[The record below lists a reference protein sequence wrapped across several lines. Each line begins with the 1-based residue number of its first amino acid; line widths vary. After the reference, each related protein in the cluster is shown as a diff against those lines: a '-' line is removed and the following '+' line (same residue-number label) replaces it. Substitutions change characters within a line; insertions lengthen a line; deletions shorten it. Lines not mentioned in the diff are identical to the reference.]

1 MTRPRD
7 DPHLLARSVAGSI
20 VLSSDRFAREAS
32 AEYWELSRRAHRD
45 VVEAVLATGEASIL
59 DLARPLTRS
68 PGNVALYHRLVAV
81 LAAALASQDDR
92 FEALRDL
99 AWRAEC
105 SSRLDLHV
113 GARARTD
120 AAPVSWLDL
129 ARVGAGLRVRAG
141 DHVEVGVV
149 IPFRDRGEPPE
160 RTRNLLACL
169 IALNQ
174 QSLPRR
180 RYHLTVVEADD
191 QPRRR
196 DAILPLVDDY
206 LFAPCPG
213 PFNRSWAVN
222 LGSLRSA
229 AELLCLLDAD
239 ILVDADFLE
248 RNVDRFEQPGTQAH
262 WPFRDVLCLDA
273 PSSHAAIRSRCLAG
287 DPAVD
292 RDQLRGVHL
301 RRPPGACI
309 WVRASLFR
317 RIGGMDER
325 FEGRGGE
332 DLDFAFRVERS
343 APLDRHAD
351 EILHLDHPRPGMRTE
366 AGEPFDQRV
375 GWATWPATSAIGR
388 LDRYAV

>member
-7 DPHLLARSVAGSI
+7 DAHVLARSVAGSI
-20 VLSSDRFAREAS
+20 VLSSDRFAQEVS
-32 AEYWELSRRAHRD
+32 ADYWELSRLAHRE
-45 VVEAVLATGEASIL
+45 VVEAVMATGDASIL

-68 PGNVALYHRLVAV
+68 PGDVALYHRLVAV
-81 LAAALASQDDR
+81 LTQALASDDR
-92 FEALRDL
+92 LVALRDL

-113 GARARTD
+113 GARARTG
-120 AAPVSWLDL
+120 AAPISWLDL
-129 ARVGAGLRVRAG
+129 ARVDAGPRARTG
-141 DHVEVGVV
+141 DRVEVGVV
-149 IPFRDRGEPPE
+149 IPFRDRGEPSE

-169 IALNQ
+169 IALDQ

-180 RYHLTVVEADD
+180 RYRLTVVEADD

-213 PFNRSWAVN
+213 LFNKSWAVN
-222 LGSLRSA
+222 IGSLRA
-229 AELLCLLDAD
+229 GAELLCILDAD
-239 ILVDADFLE
+239 MLVDADFLE

-273 PSSHAAIRSRCLAG
+273 SSSHAAIRGRCLAG

-309 WVRASLFR
+309 WVREALFR

-325 FEGRGGE
+325 FEGWGGE
-332 DLDFAFRVERS
+332 DLDFAFRVDRS

-351 EILHLDHPRPGMRTE
+351 EILHLDHPRPAMRTE
-366 AGEPFDQRV
+366 GGETFYQRV

-388 LDRYAV
+388 LDKYG